1 MKTTLR
7 FSTLFFMLACLFL
20 GTACSDDALPE
31 PTDTGTEQPGESPD
45 ALHDK
50 TREKPYPKA
59 DNELY
64 INPAPFIVPQAMKTG
79 DKLQFAFS
87 QSKDFPDTE
96 TTVSTP
102 RQWCMYNA
110 HRTLKS
116 GTWYW
121 RFRSVGNDGTEQA
134 WSETYSFE
142 VKDETPKFVT
152 PTFETLLKNAP
163 RTHPRL
169 FCFLDNRLEQA
180 RRNVKSHPEY
190 KQLTGRAQTALGT
203 DYSLL
208 PNPYDAAAQIK
219 NSVQH
224 LYQAYHLIQDKNM
237 QTNCTRY

>member
-110 HRTLKS
+110 HRILKS

-169 FCFLDNRLEQA
+169 FCFLDNGLEQA
-180 RRNVKSHPEY
+180 RRNV
-190 KQLTGRAQTALGT
+190 
-203 DYSLL
+203 
-208 PNPYDAAAQIK
+208 N
-219 NSVQH
+219 
-224 LYQAYHLIQDKNM
+224 
-237 QTNCTRY
+237 TNN

>member
-134 WSETYSFE
+134 WSETYS
-142 VKDETPKFVT
+142 
-152 PTFETLLKNAP
+152 LK
-163 RTHPRL
+163 
-169 FCFLDNRLEQA
+169 
-180 RRNVKSHPEY
+180 
-190 KQLTGRAQTALGT
+190 
-203 DYSLL
+203 
-208 PNPYDAAAQIK
+208 
-219 NSVQH
+219 
-224 LYQAYHLIQDKNM
+224 
-237 QTNCTRY
+237 